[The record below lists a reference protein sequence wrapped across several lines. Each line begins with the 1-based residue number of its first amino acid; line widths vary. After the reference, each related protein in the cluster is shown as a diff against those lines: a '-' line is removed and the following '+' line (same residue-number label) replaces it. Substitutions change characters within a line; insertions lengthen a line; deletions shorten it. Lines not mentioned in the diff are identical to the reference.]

1 MKCFNCGAELAQ
13 NEQFCPYCG
22 QSTAQSA
29 QQEYYQQQP
38 VYNQQQPVYNQQQYY
53 SDTSQGGYYSSP
65 AAQPMYLDPVQ
76 YPANCPPQFKPLSP
90 WGYLGYSLLFMLG
103 PIGLIICIVFAFDND
118 NINRRNFAR
127 SRLYAILVALGLAA
141 VIGSLALLLGVSI
154 FGLLEGF

>member
-38 VYNQQQPVYNQQQYY
+38 VYNQQQYY
-53 SDTSQGGYYSSP
+53 SDPSQGGYYSSP
-65 AAQPMYLDPVQ
+65 AAQPMYPDPAQ

-90 WGYLGYSLLFMLG
+90 WGYLGYSILFMLG

-141 VIGSLALLLGVSI
+141 VIGLLALLLGVSI